1 MALVCMVR
9 ERIAAT
15 PNHYFDISGGFGGS
29 VVGGIENL
37 NVLPHFKNGNIKE
50 VE

>member
-1 MALVCMVR
+1 MMWGR
-9 ERIAAT
+9 DEAAV
-15 PNHYFDISGGFGGS
+15 NHHFDISRESGGS

-37 NVLPHFKNGNIKE
+37 NVLHHFKNGNIKE

>member
-1 MALVCMVR
+1 MVW
-9 ERIAAT
+9 ERDEAAV
-15 PNHYFDISGGFGGS
+15 NHHFDISRGFGGS